1 MKQNEAVIL
10 TLEKLGGVATL
21 GQLNQEVFKIKECV
35 WGTKTPFAS
44 IRRIVQLDKNIYKI
58 KVGLYGLVKFRAE
71 IENRGI
77 IAETEKN
84 KKSKEVVEFNHS
96 YFQGLLLMIGNLKGK
111 NTFVPNQDKNKKF
124 IDHRSL
130 GEIRTLNVLPEYSF
144 PSIVRRSS
152 TIDVIWFNERN
163 MPHSFFEVEHST
175 DIQNSLLK
183 FHDLQDFYSR
193 MVIVA
198 DVARKEEYLSKIKYS
213 SFKELATKNR
223 VSFLDYETL
232 NTQYEAILKKQSFS
246 FVL

>member
-21 GQLNQEVFKIKECV
+21 GQLNQETLKIKECA
-35 WGTKTPFAS
+35 WKTKTPFAS

-58 KVGLYGLVKFRAE
+58 KAGLYGLEKFRAE
-71 IENRGI
+71 IESRGI

-84 KKSKEVVEFNHS
+84 KNSQEVIESNHS
-96 YFQGLLLMIGNLKGK
+96 YFQGLLLIVGNLKGL

-124 IDHRSL
+124 IDKNL
-130 GEIRTLNVLPEYSF
+130 GEIRTLSILPEYSF
-144 PSIVRRSS
+144 PSIVKRSS

-183 FHDLQDFYSR
+183 FNDLQDFHSR

-198 DVARKEEYLSKIKYS
+198 DVVRKQEYLTKIKYS
-213 SFKELATKNR
+213 SFKDLSAKNR
-223 VSFLDYETL
+223 VSFLDYEAL
-232 NTQYEAILKKQSFS
+232 NYQYENIVKQKPSDFIL
-246 FVL
+246 